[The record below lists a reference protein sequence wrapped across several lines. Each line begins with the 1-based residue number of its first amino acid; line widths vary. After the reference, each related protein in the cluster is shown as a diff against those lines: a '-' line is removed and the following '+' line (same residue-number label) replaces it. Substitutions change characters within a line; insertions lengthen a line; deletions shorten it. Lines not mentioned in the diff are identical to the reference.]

1 MTRSNL
7 YLVIG
12 VLAVVVIGL
21 GIWIYNE
28 QTRPGLDIRVD
39 KQGISIEGNS

>member
-1 MTRSNL
+1 MNRSGL

-21 GIWIYNE
+21 GVYINNE
-28 QTRPGLDIRVD
+28 QTKPGLEVRLDG
-39 KQGISIEGNS
+39 QGLSIEGNG